1 MNKKIILLITL
12 LITVLLVLTI
22 IIININKKGDP
33 EVTGPNYV
41 DLITPKEYN
50 WIHSLTKYDIKG
62 TNDTFEITKA
72 VKFDVDTGDGNTTV
86 SFAIEIPYT
95 ITVDGTEYNGV
106 YILGDIAENEQYNP
120 KYNVE
125 VTNLTSDGA
134 IEVKLEYK

>member
-1 MNKKIILLITL
+1 MNKKNILYIAILIIILLL
-12 LITVLLVLTI
+12 LSVLI
-22 IIININKKGDP
+22 IKINKKEDTKTNEPNYVNVININEK
-33 EVTGPNYV
+33 
-41 DLITPKEYN
+41 N
-50 WIHSLTKYDIKG
+50 WIHSLKEYKIKG
-62 TNDTFEITKA
+62 TKDTFEITKD

-120 KYNVE
+120 KYNVA

>member
-1 MNKKIILLITL
+1 MNKKIGLYIAILIIVL
-12 LITVLLVLTI
+12 VLLCILI
-22 IIININKKGDP
+22 FKINKNDIKP
-33 EVTGPNYV
+33 EINYV
-41 DLITPKEYN
+41 SEISLNKKN
-50 WIHSLTKYDIKG
+50 WIHSMKEYKIEG
-62 TNDTFEITKA
+62 TDNTFQITRK
-72 VKFDVDTGDGNTTV
+72 VKFDADTGDGNTTV

-134 IEVKLEYK
+134 IEVKIEYK